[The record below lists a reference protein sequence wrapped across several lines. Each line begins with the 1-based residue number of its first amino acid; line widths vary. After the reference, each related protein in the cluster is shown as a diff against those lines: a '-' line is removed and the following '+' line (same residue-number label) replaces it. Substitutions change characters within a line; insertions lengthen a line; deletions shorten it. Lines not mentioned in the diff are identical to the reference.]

1 MNKWHLMEQEKT
13 QMILTF
19 SGNVEAVDSGE
30 RRTISGKIAPYG
42 EIGFTSAGKVVFA
55 PNSIS
60 AAEPSK
66 VKLLMSHDNSKPVG
80 RMQSI
85 TSNADGLYASFKVSA
100 SSRGSDA
107 ILLAQEQLMD
117 GLSVG
122 VEVTASKPQKDYLLV
137 TAATLR
143 EVSLVESAAFA
154 SAAVQKIAAAAGDM
168 PMDPNTST
176 STKVTTT
183 NTVINTTTTETETES
198 EAAVTTAPDQNAP
211 EAATAAE
218 ETAAPV
224 VEAARKII
232 RPSVLDSQ
240 TVRSPII
247 NMGSYT
253 EHKIKAALGN
263 DDSKLYVTAADDSF
277 TTNPAFNPT
286 QYLSEF
292 PTNTR
297 FGTPAIDACS
307 RGTLPN
313 SGMTISVP
321 SLVTS
326 AGGQAGVA
334 PTVTV
339 EAEGGAVDA
348 TGMVT
353 EYLTGTVSKYSGM
366 NTISVELLE
375 RSDPNFYAELT
386 NQLQNAYLKTL
397 DTTVLAALITAG
409 QQGATQ
415 AATSAGIIGYAA
427 DAAAKVYQ
435 ATGYFAQNYVAN
447 PSQWQLLMGSVDS
460 TGRPIYSASQ
470 PMNAAGLT
478 QPGSIR
484 GNVLGLDLYVD
495 KNFAVTT
502 NIDDSAVILA
512 PEAFTVYQSP
522 QAYMS
527 VNVVSNLQVQVAIY
541 GYMAYIAK
549 MPKGIVRFNLT

>member
-1 MNKWHLMEQEKT
+1 MKGTMSV
-13 QMILTF
+13 ILTF
-19 SGNVEAVDSGE
+19 SGNIEAVDSGD
-30 RRTISGKIAPYG
+30 RRMISGKIAPYG
-42 EIGFTSAGKVVFA
+42 EIGYTSAGKVVFA
-55 PNSIS
+55 EGSIT
-60 AAEPSK
+60 APETSK
-66 VKLLMSHDNSKPVG
+66 VKLLMAHDNSAVVG
-80 RMQSI
+80 RMQSM
-85 TSNADGLYASFKVSA
+85 TSAKDGLYASFKVSA

-168 PMDPNTST
+168 PVTPVEAAEST
-176 STKVTTT
+176 STKITTT

-198 EAAVTTAPDQNAP
+198 EAAVTTAPDQSAP
-211 EAATAAE
+211 EAVDATE
-218 ETAAPV
+218 QAAPT

-232 RPSVLDSQ
+232 LPSALNSQ
-240 TVRSPII
+240 RVRTPITS
-247 NMGSYT
+247 MGAYT

-263 DDSKLYVTAADDSF
+263 EDSKLYVTAADDDFS
-277 TTNPAFNPT
+277 TNPAFSPT

-297 FGTPAIDACS
+297 FGTPSIDACS
-307 RGTLPN
+307 RGVLPA
-313 SGMTISVP
+313 SGMTINVP

-326 AGGQAGVA
+326 AGGKSGVA
-334 PTVTV
+334 PVVTV
-339 EAEGGAVDA
+339 EAEGGAVA
-348 TGMVT
+348 NTGMVT
-353 EYLTGTVSKYSGM
+353 EYLTGTISKYSGM
-366 NTISVELLE
+366 NTLSIELLE

-386 NQLQNAYLKTL
+386 AQLQNAYLKTL
-397 DTTVLAALITAG
+397 DTTVNAALITAG
-409 QQGATQ
+409 TVATTAQ
-415 AATSAGIIGYAA
+415 AATSAGIIGYASE
-427 DAAAKVYQ
+427 AARLVYE
-435 ATGYFAQNYVAN
+435 ATGYYAQNYIAN
-447 PSQWQLLMGSVDS
+447 GSQWQLLMGASDT

-470 PMNAAGLT
+470 PMNAGGLT

-495 KNFAVTT
+495 KNFAATT
-502 NIDDSAVILA
+502 TVDDSAIILA

-522 QAYMS
+522 TAYMS

-541 GYMAYIAK
+541 GYMATIAK
-549 MPKGIVRFNLT
+549 MPKGIIRYNFT

>member
-1 MNKWHLMEQEKT
+1 
-13 QMILTF
+13 MILTF
-19 SGNVEAVDSGE
+19 SGNIEAVDSGD

-42 EIGFTSAGKVVFA
+42 EVGFTSAGKVVFA
-55 PNSIS
+55 EGSIS
-60 AAEPSK
+60 APEPSR

-85 TSNADGLYASFKVSA
+85 TSAKDGLYASFKISA
-100 SSRGSDA
+100 SQPGDTA

-168 PMDPNTST
+168 PVTPVEAATST
-176 STKVTTT
+176 STKITTT
-183 NTVINTTTTETETES
+183 NTVINSTTTETETETES
-198 EAAVTTAPDQNAP
+198 EAAVTTAPDQSAP
-211 EAATAAE
+211 EAVDATE
-218 ETAAPV
+218 QAAPT

-232 RPSVLDSQ
+232 LPSALNSQ
-240 TVRSPII
+240 RVRTPITS
-247 NMGSYT
+247 MATYT

-263 DDSKLYVTAADDSF
+263 DESKLYVTAADDSF

-292 PTNTR
+292 VSNTNFDTPTINALSQ
-297 FGTPAIDACS
+297 GV
-307 RGTLPN
+307 LPN

-326 AGGQAGVA
+326 AGGQSGVA
-334 PTVTV
+334 PVVTV
-339 EAEGGAVDA
+339 EAEAGAVQN

-353 EYLTGTVSKYSGM
+353 EYLSGTVKKYSGM
-366 NTISVELLE
+366 NTLSVELLE

-386 NQLQNAYLKTL
+386 NQLQRAYS
-397 DTTVLAALITAG
+397 LATDAAVIADIVAGGVQGTAV
-409 QQGATQ
+409 
-415 AATSAGIIGYAA
+415 AATSAGIISYVSTESAN
-427 DAAAKVYQ
+427 VYKN
-435 ATGYFAQNYVAN
+435 TSYFARNYVAG
-447 PSQWQLLMGSVDS
+447 PSQWSLLMGATDS
-460 TGRPIYSASQ
+460 TGRPIYNAAQ
-470 PMNAAGLT
+470 PMNAGGLST
-478 QPGSIR
+478 PTSIR

-495 KNFAVTT
+495 HQMVSTT
-502 NIDDSAVILA
+502 IDDSAFILA
-512 PEAFTVYQSP
+512 PEAMTVYRSP

-527 VNVVSNLQVQVAIY
+527 VNVVSNLQIQVAIY
-541 GYMAYIAK
+541 GFMATIVK
-549 MPKGIVRFNLT
+549 MPKGLVRYNLT

>member
-1 MNKWHLMEQEKT
+1 MEP
-13 QMILTF
+13 MLLTF

-30 RRTISGKIAPYG
+30 RRIISGKIAPYG
-42 EIGFTSAGKVVFA
+42 EIGYTSAGKVVFA
-55 PNSIS
+55 EGSIV
-60 AAEPSK
+60 AAEPSR

-85 TSNADGLYASFKVSA
+85 TSAKDGLYASFKVSS
-100 SSRGSDA
+100 SSRGTDA

-122 VEVTASKPQKDYLLV
+122 VEVTASKPEKDYLLV

-154 SAAVQKIAAAAGDM
+154 SAAVQKIAAQAGQMPVDAAL
-168 PMDPNTST
+168 ST

-183 NTVINTTTTETETES
+183 NTVINTTTTETETETES
-198 EAAVTTAPDQNAP
+198 EAAVTTAPDQSAP
-211 EAATAAE
+211 EAVDATE
-218 ETAAPV
+218 QAAPT

-232 RPSVLDSQ
+232 LPSALNSQ
-240 TVRSPII
+240 RLRTPITS
-247 NMGSYT
+247 MATYT

-263 DDSKLYVTAADDSF
+263 DESKLYVTAADDSF
-277 TTNPAFNPT
+277 STNPAFNPT

-292 PTNTR
+292 VSNTN
-297 FGTPAIDACS
+297 FDTPMINALS
-307 RGTLPN
+307 QGTLPN

-326 AGGQAGVA
+326 AGGQSGVA
-334 PTVTV
+334 PVVTV
-339 EAEGGAVDA
+339 EAEAGAVQN

-353 EYLTGTVSKYSGM
+353 QYLSGTVKKYSGM

-386 NQLQNAYLKTL
+386 NQLQRAYS
-397 DTTVLAALITAG
+397 LATDAAVIADVVAGGVQGTAV
-409 QQGATQ
+409 
-415 AATSAGIIGYAA
+415 AATSAGIISYVSTESANIY
-427 DAAAKVYQ
+427 KN
-435 ATGYFAQNYVAN
+435 TSYFARNYVAG
-447 PSQWQLLMGSVDS
+447 PSQWSLLMGATDS
-460 TGRPIYSASQ
+460 TGRPIYNAAQ
-470 PMNAAGLT
+470 PMNSGGLST
-478 QPGSIR
+478 PTSIR

-495 KNFAVTT
+495 HQMVSTT
-502 NIDDSAVILA
+502 IDDSAFIVA
-512 PEAFTVYQSP
+512 PEAMTVYRSP

-541 GYMAYIAK
+541 GFMATIVK
-549 MPKGIVRFNLT
+549 MPNGLVRYNLT